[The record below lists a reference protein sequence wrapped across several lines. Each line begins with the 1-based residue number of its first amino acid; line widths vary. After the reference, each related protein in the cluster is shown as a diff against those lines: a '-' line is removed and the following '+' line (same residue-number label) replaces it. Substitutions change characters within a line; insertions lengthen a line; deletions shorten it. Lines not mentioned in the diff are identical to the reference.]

1 MSYAVVLKGGP
12 PWGFRIQG
20 GREFNE
26 PITVAKVRILLILN
40 CHLIDLVQSLKTE
53 FTGEPERIFVNRYNL
68 QAGWTNNLN
77 QHIH

>member
-26 PITVAKVRILLILN
+26 PITVAKVRIYL
-40 CHLIDLVQSLKTE
+40 
-53 FTGEPERIFVNRYNL
+53 F
-68 QAGWTNNLN
+68 
-77 QHIH
+77 